1 MNSTNP
7 PMTKALMNFLQDEQ
21 FEEFEAE
28 LKKLKLNPFNLYR
41 VILAAR
47 EIVNEQSRFID
58 ELVKYG
64 DDQLRSQ
71 VLFYIVRQCDMDN
84 CLEKDVL
91 AFHSKVA
98 NSILTLFPHLVMS
111 ITSTKANILHAAAIS
126 VADEVALDLV
136 DIVNEAFSFNRRN
149 GYTVNPLIQ
158 KDSRGRTP
166 LSLAADNGRV
176 GMVEKLVMFEPED
189 DRVTALLLQA
199 SLKNQFAVF
208 EKLLASRVHLLT
220 GEVLRR
226 IVEVGH
232 LEIWK
237 IASHRCKNEDL
248 PCDILHSA
256 VQWGRLE
263 IVKDLISRQPGLV
276 RSGNQEMYSVLYY
289 VHHTKREV
297 PDHIRDQIR
306 DILVPTIIKD
316 RRINMDKIRK
326 YLNEL
331 KGTQSN

>member
-1 MNSTNP
+1 MNSTIP
-7 PMTKALMNFLQDEQ
+7 PNTKALMNFLQHEQ

-28 LKKLKLNPFNLYR
+28 LKKLKLNAFNLYR
-41 VILAAR
+41 AILAAR
-47 EIVNEQSRFID
+47 EIQNEQSRFID
-58 ELVKYG
+58 ELVRYG

-71 VLFYIVRQCDMDN
+71 VLFYIVRQCDVENGLD
-84 CLEKDVL
+84 KDIL

-98 NSILTLFPHLVMS
+98 KSILTLFPHLAMA
-111 ITSTKANILHAAAIS
+111 TTATKFNILHAAAIA
-126 VADEVALDLV
+126 VADEVALDLI
-136 DIVNEAFSFNRRN
+136 DFVNEAFALNKKE

-176 GMVEKLVMFEPED
+176 GMVEKLVMFEPD
-189 DRVTALLLQA
+189 DGRVTDMLLQA
-199 SLKNQFAVF
+199 SLKNQFGIF

-248 PCDILHSA
+248 PSDILHSA

-263 IVKDLISRQPGLV
+263 IVRDLVSRQPGLV
-276 RSGNQEMYSVLYY
+276 RSGNQEQYSVLHY
-289 VHHTKREV
+289 VHHTKIVV

-316 RRINMDKIRK
+316 RRMNMDKIRK

-331 KGTQSN
+331 KGI